1 VQKDSADGDQQFSV
15 TPSFSQSSSSRD
27 TSIYTRA
34 QVEIAFSV
42 KKLHFFQSFFQ
53 GQSALS
59 FIVVLLNQYPKTMH
73 SIFSDFAHGI
83 IVHNLADQTFGISH
97 EKSGAARPSVTTH
110 SHPPVTPA

>member
-1 VQKDSADGDQQFSV
+1 MGISNSASPHHFLNRRLHETLVFIRAPRSKSRFQQK
-15 TPSFSQSSSSRD
+15 
-27 TSIYTRA
+27 YL
-34 QVEIAFSV
+34 AFS
-42 KKLHFFQSFFQ
+42 KFFQRR
-53 GQSALS
+53 SALS